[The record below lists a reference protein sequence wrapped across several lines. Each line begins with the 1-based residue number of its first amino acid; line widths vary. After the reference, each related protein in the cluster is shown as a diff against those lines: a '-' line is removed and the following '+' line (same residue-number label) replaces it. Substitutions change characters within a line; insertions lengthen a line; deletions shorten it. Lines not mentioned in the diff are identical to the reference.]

1 MKKLLLPLFFALLFG
16 QNVLAQ
22 DLGTLLTS
30 VGPDYAKSYLAP
42 FTTGLGTNLNSG
54 WFGGFDPSGYSK
66 LPFVPHFYVGVK
78 FNAVIM
84 QEQDRT
90 FSQTFRTTIPFNGTN
105 RDVYLK
111 MVEAPTVFG

>member
-1 MKKLLLPLFFALLFG
+1 MKKIILPLLFALLFG
-16 QNVLAQ
+16 QNISAQ
-22 DLGTLLTS
+22 DLGTLLTN

-78 FNAVIM
+78 FNGVIM
-84 QEQDRT
+84 QEQDRVFT
-90 FSQTFRTTIPFNGTN
+90 QNFRTTIPINRYEQRCIFKNG
-105 RDVYLK
+105 
-111 MVEAPTVFG
+111 